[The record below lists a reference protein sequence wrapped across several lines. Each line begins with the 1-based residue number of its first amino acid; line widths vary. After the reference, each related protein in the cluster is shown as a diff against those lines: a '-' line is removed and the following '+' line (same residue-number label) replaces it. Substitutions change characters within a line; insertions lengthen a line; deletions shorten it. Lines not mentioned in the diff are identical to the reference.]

1 VSIPFDAIAGALLAQ
16 AETLVP
22 QWLPHG
28 KRRGREWVCGDLYG
42 EVGDSCSVNLQTG
55 LWRDFASDEGG
66 RDLISLFAAIHS
78 IGQGPAA
85 KQLADLTSVDLN
97 SRPVQVSPR
106 PVAAPEPTDPAPAGT
121 EPPTMMHS
129 QHGEPSAAWLYGA
142 PDGRPWVWIARYD
155 PPAPARKQIVPWT
168 WDGQRWRA
176 KGAAVPRPLF
186 NLPLIANRPAAKI
199 LIVEGEKAAVAA
211 AELLSPVWVVTTW
224 QGGAAAVAKADWSPL
239 AGRDVTIW
247 PDHDGPGFKA
257 GEEIIATLR
266 TVAASLRVIDTTG
279 DDLPDGWDA
288 ADAISGGLTRATF
301 GPWAQARV
309 KPVTFSPPV
318 AADAPAAVPA
328 PVAAAPEPA
337 PEPPPSAPP
346 APEPPPPPEKPKR
359 PKGKPNL
366 GLVDHGGNV
375 VPKTSDPDPE
385 PEVPESAALAWA
397 MCGLATN
404 AKQNPHCNIDNAT
417 RILAH
422 HPQWKD
428 AIYYDSFS
436 HRVMWRDEGRV
447 KPWDDAA
454 DLRLTVWMQRA
465 LELPDMLDIVVHKA
479 VSARAHEC
487 QRNPLTGWL
496 NGLTWDGE
504 DRLCHLMPD
513 GFGSV
518 RNAYTE
524 AVGRCFAVSLVA
536 RAFEPGCKADNMIVL
551 EGPQGGGKTTALEI
565 LGGEW
570 YSEMHEAIT
579 GKDFLQNL
587 EGKWLV
593 EISEMHSF
601 SRADVKRVKGII
613 SGRNDY
619 YRASY
624 GRRSQDHPRGC
635 IFAGTTNRDDWN
647 EDETGARRFFP
658 VACIEIN
665 IDWIRSNRD
674 QLFAEAVARFRR
686 GESWSDIPLMDARS
700 EQEARRNVDEWESV
714 IRRYVAE
721 SPHTDPGGAVTWYP
735 RDAPLRETSV
745 GDVLREALQIPE
757 GKWNRADQMRVA
769 SALRL
774 AGFVRVSRA
783 GRKMWANRAD
793 RILEQQDLAI

>member
-1 VSIPFDAIAGALLAQ
+1 
-16 AETLVP
+16 
-22 QWLPHG
+22 
-28 KRRGREWVCGDLYG
+28 
-42 EVGDSCSVNLQTG
+42 
-55 LWRDFASDEGG
+55 
-66 RDLISLFAAIHS
+66 
-78 IGQGPAA
+78 
-85 KQLADLTSVDLN
+85 
-97 SRPVQVSPR
+97 
-106 PVAAPEPTDPAPAGT
+106 
-121 EPPTMMHS
+121 
-129 QHGEPSAAWLYGA
+129 
-142 PDGRPWVWIARYD
+142 
-155 PPAPARKQIVPWT
+155 
-168 WDGQRWRA
+168 
-176 KGAAVPRPLF
+176 
-186 NLPLIANRPAAKI
+186 
-199 LIVEGEKAAVAA
+199 
-211 AELLSPVWVVTTW
+211 
-224 QGGAAAVAKADWSPL
+224 
-239 AGRDVTIW
+239 
-247 PDHDGPGFKA
+247 
-257 GEEIIATLR
+257 
-266 TVAASLRVIDTTG
+266 
-279 DDLPDGWDA
+279 
-288 ADAISGGLTRATF
+288 
-301 GPWAQARV
+301 
-309 KPVTFSPPV
+309 
-318 AADAPAAVPA
+318 
-328 PVAAAPEPA
+328 
-337 PEPPPSAPP
+337 
-346 APEPPPPPEKPKR
+346 
-359 PKGKPNL
+359 
-366 GLVDHGGNV
+366 

-385 PEVPESAALAWA
+385 PEVPESAAL
-397 MCGLATN
+397 GRLNLDLTTD
-404 AKQNPHCNIDNAT
+404 AKLNPHCNIDNAV

-422 HPQWKD
+422 HPQWRD
-428 AIYYDSFS
+428 ALYYDSFS
-436 HRVMWRDEGRV
+436 HRVMWNDNGRV
-447 KPWDDAA
+447 KQWDDAA

-465 LELPDMLDIVVHKA
+465 LGLPSMLDIVVHKA

-658 VACIEIN
+658 VNCIEIN

-686 GESWSDIPLMDARS
+686 GESWSDIPLLDARS

-783 GRKMWANRAD
+783 GKKMWANRAD

>member
-1 VSIPFDAIAGALLAQ
+1 MSIPFDAIAGALLAQ

-78 IGQGPAA
+78 IGQGTAA
-85 KQLADLTSVDLN
+85 KQLADLTGVD
-97 SRPVQVSPR
+97 RETRGPPPAPR

-121 EPPTMMHS
+121 EPSPMLHRD
-129 QHGEPSAAWLYGA
+129 HGEPSAAWLYEA

-155 PPAPARKQIVPWT
+155 PPEGRKQIVPWT

-176 KGAAVPRPLF
+176 KGATVPRPLF
-186 NLPLIANRPAAKI
+186 NLPAIASRPTAKI

-211 AELLSPVWVVTTW
+211 AELLSPAWVVTTW

-239 AGRDVTIW
+239 TGRDVTIW

-257 GEEIIATLR
+257 GEEIIARLR
-266 TVAASLRVIDTTG
+266 PVASNLRVIDTTG
-279 DDLPDGWDA
+279 EDIPEGWDA
-288 ADAISGGLTRATF
+288 ADALSGGLTRDTF

-309 KPVTFSPPV
+309 KPVTFSPPEP
-318 AADAPAAVPA
+318 APAPAADDPATEPA
-328 PVAAAPEPA
+328 PVAEPPAAPEPA
-337 PEPPPSAPP
+337 PE
-346 APEPPPPPEKPKR
+346 KPKR
-359 PKGKPNL
+359 PRGKPNL

-375 VPKTSDPDPE
+375 VPKTSDPEPE
-385 PEVPESAALAWA
+385 PEMPESAALGRLNL
-397 MCGLATN
+397 GLATN
-404 AKQNPHCNIDNAT
+404 AKQNPHCNIDNAV

-436 HRVMWRDEGRV
+436 QRVMWKDDVGRV
-447 KPWDDAA
+447 KPWDDAD

-465 LELPDMLDIVVHKA
+465 LGLPDMLDIVVHKA

-504 DRLCHLMPD
+504 DRLLHLMPD

-658 VACIEIN
+658 VNCIEIN

-686 GESWSDIPLMDARS
+686 QESWSDIPLQDARS

-721 SPHTDPGGAVTWYP
+721 SPHADPGGAVTWYP
-735 RDAPLRETSV
+735 RDAPLRETTV

-774 AGFVRVSRA
+774 AGFVRVSRG

>member
-78 IGQGPAA
+78 IGQGTAA
-85 KQLADLTSVDLN
+85 KQLADLTGVD
-97 SRPVQVSPR
+97 RETRGPPPAPR

-121 EPPTMMHS
+121 EPSPMLHRD
-129 QHGEPSAAWLYGA
+129 HGEPSAAWLYEA

-155 PPAPARKQIVPWT
+155 PPEGRKQIVPWT

-176 KGAAVPRPLF
+176 KGAPVPRPLF
-186 NLPLIANRPAAKI
+186 TLPAPARRPTAKI

-211 AELLSPVWVVTTW
+211 AELLSPAWVVTTW

-239 AGRDVTIW
+239 TGRDVTIW

-257 GEEIIATLR
+257 GEEIIARLR
-266 TVAASLRVIDTTG
+266 PVASNLRVIDTTG
-279 DDLPDGWDA
+279 EDIPECWHA
-288 ADAISGGLTRATF
+288 ADALSGGRTRETC

-309 KPVTFSPPV
+309 KPVTFSPPEP
-318 AADAPAAVPA
+318 APAPAADDPATEPA
-328 PVAAAPEPA
+328 PVAEPPAAPEPA
-337 PEPPPSAPP
+337 PEQ
-346 APEPPPPPEKPKR
+346 PKR
-359 PKGKPNL
+359 PRGKPNL

-375 VPKTSDPDPE
+375 VPKTSDPEPE
-385 PEVPESAALAWA
+385 PEMPESAALGRLNL
-397 MCGLATN
+397 GLATN
-404 AKQNPHCNIDNAT
+404 AKQNPHCNIDNAV

-436 HRVMWRDEGRV
+436 QRVMWKDDVGRV
-447 KPWDDAA
+447 KPWDDAD

-465 LELPDMLDIVVHKA
+465 LGLPDMLDIVVHKA

-504 DRLCHLMPD
+504 DRLLHLMPD

-658 VACIEIN
+658 VNCIEIN

-686 GESWSDIPLMDARS
+686 QESWSDIPLQDARS

-721 SPHTDPGGAVTWYP
+721 SPHADPGGAVTWYP
-735 RDAPLRETSV
+735 RDAPLRETTV

-774 AGFVRVSRA
+774 AGFVRVSRG

>member
-1 VSIPFDAIAGALLAQ
+1 MSIPFDAIAGALLAQ

-78 IGQGPAA
+78 IGQGTAA
-85 KQLADLTSVDLN
+85 KQLADLTGVD
-97 SRPVQVSPR
+97 RETRGPPPAPR
-106 PVAAPEPTDPAPAGT
+106 PVAAPEPADPAPIGT
-121 EPPTMMHS
+121 EPPTMLHRD
-129 QHGEPSAAWLYGA
+129 HGEPSAAWLYEA

-186 NLPLIANRPAAKI
+186 NLPAIASRPTAKI

-211 AELLSPVWVVTTW
+211 AELLSPAWVVTTW

-239 AGRDVTIW
+239 TGRDVTIW

-257 GEEIIATLR
+257 GEEIIARLR
-266 TVAASLRVIDTTG
+266 PVASNLRVIDTTG
-279 DDLPDGWDA
+279 EDIPEGWDA
-288 ADAISGGLTRATF
+288 ADALSGGLTRDTF

-309 KPVTFSPPV
+309 KPVTFSPLEP
-318 AADAPAAVPA
+318 APAPAADDPATEPA
-328 PVAAAPEPA
+328 PVAEPPAAPEPA
-337 PEPPPSAPP
+337 PE
-346 APEPPPPPEKPKR
+346 KPKR
-359 PKGKPNL
+359 PRGKPNL

-375 VPKTSDPDPE
+375 VPKTSDPEPE
-385 PEVPESAALAWA
+385 PEMPESAALGRLNL
-397 MCGLATN
+397 GLATN
-404 AKQNPHCNIDNAT
+404 AKQNPHCNIDNAV

-436 HRVMWRDEGRV
+436 QRVMWKDDVGRV
-447 KPWDDAA
+447 KPWDDAD

-487 QRNPLTGWL
+487 RRNPLTDWL

-504 DRLCHLMPD
+504 DRLRHLMPD

-658 VACIEIN
+658 VNCIEIN

-686 GESWSDIPLMDARS
+686 QESWSDIPLQDARS

-721 SPHTDPGGAVTWYP
+721 SPHADPGGAVTWYP
-735 RDAPLRETSV
+735 RDAPLRETTV

-774 AGFVRVSRA
+774 AGFVRVSRG